1 MQLLWGR
8 RSSNDGRQ
16 RHQVSEDVHAKVL
29 INTLVMAGVPL
40 REGYGMT
47 ESTPMTI
54 MTRYLEVV
62 SWLVRFPNP
71 LALEARPV
79 LMESAAL
86 LNQQLLHQP

>member
-1 MQLLWGR
+1 MLLLWGR

-16 RHQVSEDVHAKVL
+16 RLQVGEDVPAKVL
-29 INTLVMAGVPL
+29 IDTLVMAGVPL

-62 SWLVRFPNP
+62 SLYFSF
-71 LALEARPV
+71 V
-79 LMESAAL
+79 LSCF
-86 LNQQLLHQP
+86 